1 MADLNALIAQGVQF
15 QKPVNPFVQYGQMQ
29 QLQQNEQANQLNQM
43 KMQEYQRGVQEQNQL
58 RQLNINDPDYRAK
71 LYGIS
76 PTRGAAFDVAT
87 NEAAGK
93 KATTGKLLQETSDM
107 QQKSAEERLANL
119 RFNPSNENII
129 AHNQDI
135 QLSNATPEAKAYAD
149 QRSKMILGF
158 NETDRKKFF
167 AELGTTSANRM
178 VAQTAREGQQ
188 ATAESARLG
197 RLTTERGQDIG
208 AATAKA
214 GQESVAATAKAGQ
227 GVTMRG
233 QTLLDAR
240 ERENIVIRQ
249 EDQRRKGDPAFIQK
263 MSQATATGAAIAK
276 DQALAQ
282 QVLPKVLETA
292 AQTLSQI
299 DSLIGKRDDKG
310 NLLKDQTPH
319 PGFQDV
325 VGATY
330 LPGARFIHG
339 TSAADFQSKFDQIK
353 GGAFLQAF
361 EILKGGGS
369 ITNIEGEKGTS
380 ALNRMSTSTSE
391 KEFVDAAREFQDIIR
406 KGVERAKVRVG
417 GGASNIDSLL
427 EKYK

>member
-1 MADLNALIAQGVQF
+1 
-15 QKPVNPFVQYGQMQ
+15 
-29 QLQQNEQANQLNQM
+29 LQQGEQANQLNQM
-43 KMQEYQRGVQEQNQL
+43 KMQEYQRGMEETNAMRRL
-58 RQLNINDPDYRAK
+58 DPNSPSYLADITRINPEKGFAFAK
-71 LYGIS
+71 LQQESANLGL
-76 PTRGAAFDVAT
+76 T
-87 NEAAGK
+87 GK
-93 KATTGKLLQETSDM
+93 KTRIDTL
-107 QQKSAEERLANL
+107 SARKKMEDQAIRDISQ
-119 RFNPSNENII
+119 NPSDAQVI
-129 AHNQDI
+129 AHYEDMVNSDLYSPAEKQQSKSELAQMLAI
-135 QLSNATPEAKAYAD
+135 PFEQRKFMFASKGATAGELS
-149 QRSKMILGF
+149 
-158 NETDRKKFF
+158 
-167 AELGTTSANRM
+167 
-178 VAQTAREGQQ
+178 
-188 ATAESARLG
+188 TAESARLG
-197 RLTTERGQDIG
+197 RLTTERGQNIG

-227 GVTMRG
+227 ESVATTAKAGQGVTMRG
-233 QTLLDAR
+233 QNLLDTR
-240 ERENIVIRQ
+240 ERENIVLRQ

-263 MSQATATGAAIAK
+263 MSQAAATGAAIAK

-282 QVLPKVLETA
+282 QVLPKVLDTA

-310 NLLKDQTPH
+310 NLLQNQQPH

-339 TSAADFQSKFDQIK
+339 TSAADFQNKFDQIK

-361 EILKGGGS
+361 ETLKNGGS

-417 GGASNIDSLL
+417 GGASGGVDSSNPLL
-427 EKYK
+427 R